1 MKGGLLFALFLFI
14 VTTGIAQTQTLDN
27 PVTKIYSY
35 SFTGEATQQQL
46 DKLEAGMYQIKGVV
60 QVKII
65 FKNDTKAGLLTFTF
79 SEYKK
84 AGEQD
89 NGLNAADVKM
99 LIAESGLV
107 PNEFKEL

>member
-1 MKGGLLFALFLFI
+1 MKGGLLFTLFI
-14 VTTGIAQTQTLDN
+14 FFVTSGIAQAQTSDN
-27 PVTKIYSY
+27 PVTNKYSY
-35 SFTGEATQQQL
+35 SFTGDATQQQL
-46 DKLEAGMYQIKGVV
+46 DKLEAGMYNISGVV
-60 QVKII
+60 QVKIV

-89 NGLNAADVKM
+89 NGLNAADVKR
-99 LIAESGLV
+99 LIADSGLV